1 MFLGLSPKHCGTLP
15 FCFITWF
22 TYSGFLVAK
31 LCLILSSEIPAVMI
45 RHSSNTTDP
54 WPESLRIQADDNL
67 NDPIHR
73 CVEFNVIKKISVGFS
88 T

>member
-1 MFLGLSPKHCGTLP
+1 M
-15 FCFITWF
+15 
-22 TYSGFLVAK
+22 
-31 LCLILSSEIPAVMI
+31 SSEIPAVMI

-73 CVEFNVIKKISVGFS
+73 YVEFNVIKKKSVGFTAGQKIKKVQAKKLVKTNKS
-88 T
+88 KFFYVKLHFWQF